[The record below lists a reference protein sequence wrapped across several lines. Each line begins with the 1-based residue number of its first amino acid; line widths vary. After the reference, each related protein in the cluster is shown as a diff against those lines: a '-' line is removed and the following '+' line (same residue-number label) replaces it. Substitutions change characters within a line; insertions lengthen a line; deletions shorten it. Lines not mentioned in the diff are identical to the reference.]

1 MLTQEQKNQALIN
14 NGYDPSSYSVDD
26 DGNVFETNK
35 QSPAVGT
42 NEVLT
47 KPESQSPVLSSDTPL
62 TTFGKSALSAAPS
75 SLATGAGTAGG
86 LALASWLLGPEVGL
100 PATLAF
106 GLGGGM
112 LGGYGASKL
121 QQAIEPDS
129 MQQNVAESQATNPKS
144 AIAGSLAT
152 LPLAGMNP
160 SPTSSIK
167 ALGTLGKLGI
177 GMSAGESELSNL
189 ANVGLGAGI
198 GAGTGAAQDV
208 LSGKPL
214 DIKSIL
220 ENAAIGGLFNKPNV
234 IGKAYGFHPTP
245 PDISELIAQAAR
257 NGEPITSE
265 PVPEQITTPDVQT
278 KPTLS
283 PIDVL
288 RGVSSGDVGMS
299 LPKWNA
305 KGQQL
310 SQKEVLTPRKNAQA
324 SAADIDMLT
333 RDSVPVEDRS
343 SAIRDYQKQVEYER
357 MTNEKAQQDLRDKL
371 AAQQEVNRQDNA
383 DQQSQLAASAMEIKN
398 ALQSGIVRPETRP
411 VPLATTPLGR
421 EIPRDFTGVTEQNN
435 LETKN
440 ESPEDLANRQAEG
453 LDDRYQE
460 ERPIE
465 RTDFEKQVM
474 DKARAAGL
482 ADKPTKN
489 LFDLLN
495 HWFQEKRGV
504 GLRLNSKIP
513 EMGETSVPTDAK
525 SSLLGYL
532 SQINPNKASID
543 TLFHE
548 PFHVFYNRL
557 KYSDRPSDQR
567 LVSKFENLVKQLPEY
582 QEKFGN
588 DPHGVEEYITS
599 NQGWEAVRRHV
610 LQDKDTTGLKGYF
623 KDMSS
628 YLKTRFSDKAS
639 EGDFRRVLDYRFA
652 NDPIWMKQH
661 GSQLSGTGVT
671 STRNQNDRLDKDGY
685 YATVQHDNEV
695 PGSGY
700 VQLDEVKNGQN
711 TRSFSPEEAQ
721 KEGLKLPDRNSLKLL
736 EQGKH
741 YLGNGLETRKQEE
754 RDYKGRAY
762 SDINSSLHKNLNKHL
777 EQYRESYPEE
787 VDRNFSGIHLGPQDL
802 NKISQQSDSINFG
815 GVAEGAKGM
824 PVKEFRTLIDKTY
837 KPINNQ
843 SDRQTRP
850 EDDSVKQAID
860 NLVKGTDDASIK
872 PEHADELTRA
882 LIEQVDWRKA
892 PEVKHL
898 LEQPNFDNLDPD
910 VWSTIKKVYENA
922 MGKRVTLKQAPESQT
937 IKQSTNAEQAP
948 TIKTKNESN
957 KTQVVAQQNAKT
969 NEEVP
974 GKYDEYVKDL
984 LKKRFDEVNKEYQD
998 AEKSGDKKL
1007 MASKQEELR
1016 HITKIASTRFQE
1028 ERQPELLNEKITEK
1042 MPEFKRMREAIGN
1055 PEEAN
1060 KNEFETANAEERNQ
1074 TERDEYKKSSFAP
1087 FLTSRIDKIAE
1098 KFKDNPLAQY
1108 ASKQLHKFSGD
1119 SDFMTGQ
1126 ITNKL
1131 VQATRGYDKSSIER
1145 VYRYLHQVDDT
1156 GDSTI
1161 NLSNKE
1167 KTLSDNIVDILREP
1181 RKKQIEMGLQVKSGK
1196 GNFRVAGIKP
1206 EGYMFNMIDPKV
1218 IHEWVENPSSVGARS
1233 YDKAYIEHQMNHGA
1247 TEPEAKE
1254 LLSDYK
1260 GAVGN
1265 NASKDTEFGAI
1276 RKSEGNGLPWDL
1288 VDKNF
1293 ASASARY
1300 GKRAARDLSY
1310 FKYIQ
1315 NDPQMRRALNVRD
1328 QFGNREAEPDAIS
1341 SSKEVKDAMRSVNG
1355 IDIPAN
1361 PKAMAAARA
1370 VGNLIMGPGTATRNI
1385 LNIPSFISNYVSSKQ
1400 LPLVFKALSNI
1411 NESKVR
1417 AFESN
1422 AVKTSFQDFDAAGYY
1437 AGNPDPTIRL
1447 LDKFSTLARK
1457 YQGRDFS
1464 DKFEGQYFYSL
1475 GELLATDNIAKA
1487 KNGDKIAAKWL
1498 DRFGDIVDGG
1508 SDKLIKGQ
1516 VTQEDIQRVAKRFVD
1531 ATRGTYGEE
1540 GLPGWAIEGSVSPFA
1555 ALSRFGIEKSNTIYK
1570 DVINPL
1576 KGGNIRPLL
1585 AYTLSSLGVGLAT
1598 EKLNELLSNKRG
1610 NDPTL
1615 AESLASDKPEEMFAK
1630 AVGLLQ
1636 LSTFAGVVS
1645 DGAKLATDAA
1655 LGRANIKQNTLS
1667 FPLYDFVTDTV
1678 GSNVLQA
1685 AQAIKQGEDP
1695 FQVMAKLAQ
1704 VISTSSVQS
1713 MRYANNNFI
1722 EPDKTKRKEAF
1733 RDLSTYEQME
1743 GLKSGGDNSPANEF
1757 QNLGAKEFKETDDVS
1772 EAASELPDLISRVLK
1787 QSSSSD
1793 GMIDIEKLRSKLDT
1807 IKQNNYQTMPSPDDM
1822 PLRFLNYLNFLKRT
1836 QGDEAANER
1845 LLNYFKQRAVNTA
1858 KSEMV
1863 PSI

>member
-86 LALASWLLGPEVGL
+86 LALAGSLGLAPETGGLSLIPLL
-100 PATLAF
+100 F

-121 QQAIEPDS
+121 QQAIEPES

-220 ENAAIGGLFNKPNV
+220 ENAAIGGLFNKPSA

-265 PVPEQITTPDVQT
+265 SAPEQITTPDVQT
-278 KPTLS
+278 KSTLS
-283 PIDVL
+283 PIDVF

-333 RDSVPVEDRS
+333 RDSAPVEDRS
-343 SAIRDYQKQVEYER
+343 STITDYQKQVEYER

-371 AAQQEVNRQDNA
+371 AAQKEVNRQDNA
-383 DQQSQLAASAMEIKN
+383 EQQSQLAASAMEIKN
-398 ALQSGIVRPETRP
+398 ALQSGIARPETRP

-440 ESPEDLANRQAEG
+440 ESPEDLANRQTEG
-453 LDDRYQE
+453 LADRYQE

-474 DKARAAGL
+474 NKSRAAGL

-513 EMGETSVPTDAK
+513 GMGETSVPTDAK

-532 SQINPNKASID
+532 SQINPNKASVD

-567 LVSKFENLVKQLPEY
+567 LVGKFENLVKQLPEY

-652 NDPIWMKQH
+652 NDPVWMKQH

-671 STRNQNDRLDKDGY
+671 SARNQNNRLDKDGY

-711 TRSFSPEEAQ
+711 TRSFSPEQAQ
-721 KEGLKLPDRNSLKLL
+721 KEGLKLPDRNSLRLL

-741 YLGNGLETRKQEE
+741 YLGDGLETRKQ
-754 RDYKGRAY
+754 D
-762 SDINSSLHKNLNKHL
+762 
-777 EQYRESYPEE
+777 
-787 VDRNFSGIHLGPQDL
+787 
-802 NKISQQSDSINFG
+802 
-815 GVAEGAKGM
+815 
-824 PVKEFRTLIDKTY
+824 
-837 KPINNQ
+837 
-843 SDRQTRP
+843 DRQTRP

-937 IKQSTNAEQAP
+937 IKQPSNAEQAP
-948 TIKTKNESN
+948 TIKTKNENS
-957 KTQVVAQQNAKT
+957 KTQVAAQQNAKT

-1028 ERQPELLNEKITEK
+1028 ERQPELLNEKVTEK
-1042 MPEFKRMREAIGN
+1042 MPEFKKMREAIDN

-1060 KNEFETANAEERNQ
+1060 KNEFEAANVEERNQ
-1074 TERDEYKKSSFAP
+1074 TERDEYKKFSFAP

-1108 ASKQLHKFSGD
+1108 ASKQLHKFSGE

-1131 VQATRGYDKSSIER
+1131 VQAIRGYDKSSIER

-1161 NLSNKE
+1161 NLSRKE

-1218 IHEWVENPSSVGARS
+1218 IHEWVENPSSVEARS
-1233 YDKAYIEHQMNHGA
+1233 YDKAYIEHQMNHGS

-1276 RKSEGNGLPWDL
+1276 RKAEGNGLPWDL

-1328 QFGNREAEPDAIS
+1328 QFGSREAEPDAIS
-1341 SSKEVKDAMRSVNG
+1341 SSKEIKDAMRSVNG

-1370 VGNLIMGPGTATRNI
+1370 VGNLIMGPGTAARNI

-1475 GELLATDNIAKA
+1475 GELLTTDNIAKA
-1487 KNGDKIAAKWL
+1487 KAGDKTATKWL

-1516 VTQEDIQRVAKRFVD
+1516 VTQEDIQRVSKRFVD

-1576 KGGNIRPLL
+1576 KEGNVRPLL
-1585 AYTLSSLGVGLAT
+1585 AYTLSSLGVGIAT

-1615 AESLASDKPEEMFAK
+1615 AESLASEKPEEMFAK

-1733 RDLSTYEQME
+1733 RDLSTYEQMQ

-1757 QNLGAKEFKETDDVS
+1757 QNLGAKEFKETDDIS
-1772 EAASELPDLISRVLK
+1772 EAASELPDLISRALK
-1787 QSSSSD
+1787 QSSGLD

-1845 LLNYFKQRAVNTA
+1845 LLNYFKQKAVNIA

-1863 PSI
+1863 PSV